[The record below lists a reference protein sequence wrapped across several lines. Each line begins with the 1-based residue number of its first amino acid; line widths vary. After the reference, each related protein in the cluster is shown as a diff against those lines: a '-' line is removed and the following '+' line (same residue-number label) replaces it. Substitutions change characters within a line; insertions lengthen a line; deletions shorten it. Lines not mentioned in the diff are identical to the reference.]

1 MVFNIKNIKGIPVK
15 NTDIN
20 LQFTYEI
27 YILRLKV
34 ISLTNKIQ
42 TGPIILKFSLEI
54 SYIQINAIITNPI

>member
-27 YILRLKV
+27 YIFRLNV

-54 SYIQINAIITNPI
+54 SYI